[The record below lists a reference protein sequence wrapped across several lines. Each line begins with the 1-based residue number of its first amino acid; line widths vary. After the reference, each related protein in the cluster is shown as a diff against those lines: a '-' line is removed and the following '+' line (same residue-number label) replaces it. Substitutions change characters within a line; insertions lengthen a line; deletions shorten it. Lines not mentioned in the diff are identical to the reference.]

1 MSKISLAP
9 DASGSGIFTI
19 ASPNSNTNHTL
30 TLPDDTGTIVTD
42 SGNQA
47 GSFTTLNTSG
57 QVVFNDAG
65 ADVDFRVEGDTDA
78 NLLFVDAS
86 TDRVGVKTNA
96 PSSDLHI
103 NPATED
109 IFTNGLRVQRADTPT
124 QNVVFN
130 YSGGSANIV
139 ATDAALSSPAIRF
152 LTSTDGTTSTERMRI
167 DSSGNVGIGTSSP
180 AAKLQAVIGS
190 GASVGVKYLNA
201 GGSGLQF
208 YTDSTVSNA
217 DTFIE
222 SPLTGVAMIFKNGGT
237 ERARITSGGALLIG
251 ATTLAGTGAFQADHP
266 VGDQNIATFRNTAA
280 SSPYGNVISFTGA
293 SPDNNTNYF
302 LLCNDS
308 TATRTVIY
316 SDGDVW
322 TSDAG
327 TLSSDQKLKNTIT
340 DASPKLDDVM
350 RLRVR
355 NFYWNEDYHPEKT
368 DKKLIGFIAQEF
380 EEVFPGLVTNGV
392 IRGGNPIY
400 EDQAVVD
407 EEGNPVLD
415 EDGNPKTEQVQI
427 GETEKEYAK
436 GIKEGKLIP
445 ILVKALQEAV
455 ERIETLEASN
465 TALEARIAALET
477 GA

>member
-1 MSKISLAP
+1 
-9 DASGSGIFTI
+9 
-19 ASPNSNTNHTL
+19 
-30 TLPDDTGTIVTD
+30 
-42 SGNQA
+42 
-47 GSFTTLNTSG
+47 
-57 QVVFNDAG
+57 
-65 ADVDFRVEGDTDA
+65 
-78 NLLFVDAS
+78 
-86 TDRVGVKTNA
+86 
-96 PSSDLHI
+96 
-103 NPATED
+103 
-109 IFTNGLRVQRADTPT
+109 
-124 QNVVFN
+124 
-130 YSGGSANIV
+130 
-139 ATDAALSSPAIRF
+139 
-152 LTSTDGTTSTERMRI
+152 
-167 DSSGNVGIGTSSP
+167 
-180 AAKLQAVIGS
+180 
-190 GASVGVKYLNA
+190 
-201 GGSGLQF
+201 LQF

-380 EEVFPGLVTNGV
+380 EEVFPGRHEWCYSWRQQFT
-392 IRGGNPIY
+392 
-400 EDQAVVD
+400 
-407 EEGNPVLD
+407 
-415 EDGNPKTEQVQI
+415 K
-427 GETEKEYAK
+427 
-436 GIKEGKLIP
+436 IK
-445 ILVKALQEAV
+445 
-455 ERIETLEASN
+455 R
-465 TALEARIAALET
+465 
-477 GA
+477 